1 MSGIGSTSAHGI
13 FWTMLRVLG
22 QTGIS
27 FGVGILL
34 ARLLDVVDFG
44 LMAIAYIFIGLAE
57 LLASLGVEGALI
69 QRKELAPQHIAVA
82 LSLSLVMA
90 LALLVLFWLTSYAA
104 ADFFNQPA
112 LDPMLQVLGL
122 GQCCA
127 SLAMVPR
134 AMLRRE
140 FRFKLLAIS

>member
-34 ARLLDVVDFG
+34 ARLLDVADFG

-90 LALLVLFWLTSYAA
+90 LALLVLFWLTSFAA
-104 ADFFNQPA
+104 ACFASIRPKANSSAA
-112 LDPMLQVLGL
+112 LRRNWPN
-122 GQCCA
+122 CCA
-127 SLAMVPR
+127 FTGMAGG
-134 AMLRRE
+134 
-140 FRFKLLAIS
+140 